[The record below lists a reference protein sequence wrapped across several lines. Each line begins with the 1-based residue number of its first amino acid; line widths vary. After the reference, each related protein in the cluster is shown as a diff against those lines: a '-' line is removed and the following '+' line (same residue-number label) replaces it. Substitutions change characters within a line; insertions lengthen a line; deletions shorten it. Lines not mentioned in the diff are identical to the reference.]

1 MNVFD
6 GKVYGFPF
14 SSERR
19 FNNAVLFNQ
28 DKMNE
33 VGYDHI
39 NKDRALT
46 FDEMRDAAKKI
57 AATGMPGFIIG
68 GNQLGRWSN
77 TATMLAQRGGLSVGA
92 VGLQEG
98 MDMTTGEYVY
108 GADEYVAGVELL
120 LLELRLGL
128 EVRRLGLE
136 LGDLAL
142 VRVAQLGEL
151 VLELRLLG
159 A

>member
-57 AATGMPGFIIG
+57 AATGMPGMFKPPRSMEPKWLPP
-68 GNQLGRWSN
+68 NWSSR
-77 TATMLAQRGGLSVGA
+77 T
-92 VGLQEG
+92 
-98 MDMTTGEYVY
+98 
-108 GADEYVAGVELL
+108 
-120 LLELRLGL
+120 
-128 EVRRLGLE
+128 
-136 LGDLAL
+136 
-142 VRVAQLGEL
+142 
-151 VLELRLLG
+151 
-159 A
+159 